1 VSSRRQS
8 QLSRTK
14 INFEQQRDQILTNLF
29 KQLSLLFVS
38 GSISFALFLQIFQVL
53 AVLNESSHHCLDSL
67 RGFILPKLSS
77 LRVCH
82 HFFVSLALHKAS
94 KPSLYRN
101 NLLHLVPKY

>member
-38 GSISFALFLQIFQVL
+38 GSISFALFMKKIKIKDFISV
-53 AVLNESSHHCLDSL
+53 SYHHTFD
-67 RGFILPKLSS
+67 
-77 LRVCH
+77 
-82 HFFVSLALHKAS
+82 
-94 KPSLYRN
+94 
-101 NLLHLVPKY
+101 